1 MVCPVPRC
9 MRLQFAAAEPRSLLP
24 RPCCRCVALRCVAR
38 WERAAPPRLARPP
51 ARASRLPC
59 VPFPTARLRAA
70 LTRSRPGAPGPG
82 MLGLPAAFLS
92 GGYLVAS
99 GFTAAFA
106 ALSALCCAFIA
117 HACRVYRT
125 EARGPSAVRLRWA
138 RAQHGLR
145 RSADTS
151 LCPVACSVCA
161 RRWRLG
167 RMSTSWATTRTWS
180 SVCPRAARS
189 CEAPRSPVFLR
200 NRDACAC
207 ARAPAPLGRI
217 PAHLLLQARPLFVY
231 VWLTLRD

>member
-1 MVCPVPRC
+1 
-9 MRLQFAAAEPRSLLP
+9 
-24 RPCCRCVALRCVAR
+24 
-38 WERAAPPRLARPP
+38 
-51 ARASRLPC
+51 
-59 VPFPTARLRAA
+59 
-70 LTRSRPGAPGPG
+70 